1 MKTKTDSIKYLE
13 PKSERLVLRDAVA
26 IPDIGLT
33 FTVRTAK
40 AKLSAL
46 LELVSSGQEVVITSD
61 GLPKARLVG
70 FEPAQR
76 GKIFRGMGD
85 FLLSQPIHGGP
96 TADEIIRAERDSRP

>member
-1 MKTKTDSIKYLE
+1 MKIKTGTTKYPEL
-13 PKSERLVLRDAVA
+13 KSQATVLNDAVPM
-26 IPDIGLT
+26 PDLGLT
-33 FTVRTAK
+33 FPVRIAK

-46 LELVSSGQEVVITSD
+46 LELVASGQDVVITSD

-70 FEPAQR
+70 FEPVQR

-96 TADEIIRAERDSRP
+96 TADEIIRAERDTRP